1 MPSATPAPIGV
12 ASSPGQATPA
22 AEAFAV
28 PNAPSEARAQR
39 AAATPAAAPQDAA
52 AASAAAADAARL
64 ALAVAAPAPA
74 QVPAAALELLSS
86 VQPELPERILSRMR
100 RDGEVTLVFR
110 VNPDG
115 SVADLNVQSSNNAAL
130 DAIAL
135 DAVRQWRYKPIGEA
149 RTHRVQFV
157 FKRE

>member
-1 MPSATPAPIGV
+1 M
-12 ASSPGQATPA
+12 
-22 AEAFAV
+22 
-28 PNAPSEARAQR
+28 PNAASEARAQP
-39 AAATPAAAPQDAA
+39 AATTPAAAPQD
-52 AASAAAADAARL
+52 AAADAARL